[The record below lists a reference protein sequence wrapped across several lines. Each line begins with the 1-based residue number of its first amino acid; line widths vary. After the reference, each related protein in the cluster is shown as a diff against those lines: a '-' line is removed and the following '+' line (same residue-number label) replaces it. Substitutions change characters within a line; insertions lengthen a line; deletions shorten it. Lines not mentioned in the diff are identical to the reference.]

1 MNIEKVLK
9 KMNLP
14 DNAEITPFINAED
27 GEAYQVWQINTDGKR
42 YVLKKAKG
50 YESQLYKTV
59 LSDLERA
66 VPRLVAMT
74 DCEGETFILTEFV
87 DGDDLRLADREKIRD
102 TIDALIYL
110 QDKFWD
116 FPSDAGLSF
125 ETSLG
130 SRISRGEYLCDSK
143 IEEFYLEY
151 LSLYKQLPRT
161 LCHDDLLPF
170 NVIAGENGAY
180 LIDWE
185 YGGILPYPTSI
196 ARLIA
201 HCEENENAFFYMRDE
216 DKIFALDYY
225 YDNLIK
231 KKGISRQE
239 YDRAVDLFLLYEYC
253 EWIMLGNK
261 YPTADMT
268 RYKAYLEKVYK
279 HIENM

>member
-9 KMNLP
+9 KMNLL

-116 FPSDAGLSF
+116 
-125 ETSLG
+125 
-130 SRISRGEYLCDSK
+130 
-143 IEEFYLEY
+143 
-151 LSLYKQLPRT
+151 
-161 LCHDDLLPF
+161 
-170 NVIAGENGAY
+170 
-180 LIDWE
+180 
-185 YGGILPYPTSI
+185 
-196 ARLIA
+196 
-201 HCEENENAFFYMRDE
+201 
-216 DKIFALDYY
+216 
-225 YDNLIK
+225 
-231 KKGISRQE
+231 
-239 YDRAVDLFLLYEYC
+239 
-253 EWIMLGNK
+253 
-261 YPTADMT
+261 
-268 RYKAYLEKVYK
+268 
-279 HIENM
+279 

>member
-1 MNIEKVLK
+1 MNIGKVLK

-14 DNAEITPFINAED
+14 DNAEITPFVNTED

-87 DGDDLRLADREKIRD
+87 DGDDLRPADREKIRD

-116 FPSDAGLSF
+116 FHSDTGLSF

-201 HCEENENAFFYMRDE
+201 HCEEDENAFFYMRDE